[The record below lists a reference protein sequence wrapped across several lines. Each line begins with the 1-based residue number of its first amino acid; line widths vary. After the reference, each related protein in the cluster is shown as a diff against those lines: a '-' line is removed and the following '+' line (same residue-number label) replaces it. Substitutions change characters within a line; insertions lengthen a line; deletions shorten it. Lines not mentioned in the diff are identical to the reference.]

1 MVGQRASYAE
11 RATEEQR
18 AACARELARTCVTSS
33 HPSLLYLSCSRC
45 FPLSSL
51 LNCMPSSGAA
61 KKALGKLELKKT
73 EVFVMELD
81 QRKDGDDI
89 QDALLE
95 ITGGR
100 SVPRVFI
107 DGEFFGGGDD
117 TEVSFGAGKVW
128 SQKGWCR
135 GEASLC
141 LLSNTSPLTS

>member
-1 MVGQRASYAE
+1 MSASRSLVDQTIKNNKVVVFSKSY
-11 RATEEQR
+11 
-18 AACARELARTCVTSS
+18 CPYCVK
-33 HPSLLYLSCSRC
+33 
-45 FPLSSL
+45 
-51 LNCMPSSGAA
+51 A

-117 TEVSFGAGKVW
+117 TEAAVRSGNLQTMLKD
-128 SQKGWCR
+128 KGIF
-135 GEASLC
+135 
-141 LLSNTSPLTS
+141 